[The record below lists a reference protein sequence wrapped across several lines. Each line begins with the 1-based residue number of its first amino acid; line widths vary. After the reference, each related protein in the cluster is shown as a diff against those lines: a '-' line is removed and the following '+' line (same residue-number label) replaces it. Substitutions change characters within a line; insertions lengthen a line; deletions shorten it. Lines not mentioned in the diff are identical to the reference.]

1 VSHHIVFF
9 EDLLDS
15 LQKVVLAS
23 LATMALGVRFVM
35 ESMVPKGE
43 SLPTSCLKLQLL
55 VSDIAIG
62 GARKNTA
69 LLEFMTGG

>member
-1 VSHHIVFF
+1 
-9 EDLLDS
+9 
-15 LQKVVLAS
+15 
-23 LATMALGVRFVM
+23 MALGVRFVM

-55 VSDIAIG
+55 VSDISIG